1 MKRKTSLI
9 NQGKRLYDAPQCL
22 CFSSFVENSI
32 LTGSPFN
39 VTTEKFGI
47 ASEDDNDWM

>member
-22 CFSSFVENSI
+22 CFSTFVENSI
-32 LTGSPFN
+32 LTGSPFG
-39 VTTEKFGI
+39 VSTENFVK
-47 ASEDDNDWM
+47 EDDNDWM